1 MVNRELLDKFKSLY
15 KRKFDIDLSDEEATK
30 MATDLMNLVRVLIK
44 PLPRHDNNNIYFQG
58 EK

>member
-15 KRKFDIDLSDEEATK
+15 KRKFNINLSDEEATK
-30 MATDLMNLVRVLIK
+30 MATDLVNLIRVLIK
-44 PLPRHDNNNIYFQG
+44 PLPRQDNNETYIER